1 VSPPLADRT
10 IEHVTCLGCGCA
22 CDDIAVM
29 VEQDRITA
37 VRNACALGEAWFGDG
52 RVPGETHV
60 QGRTVP
66 LERAVNAA
74 ARLLTAAERPL
85 VYVAADVSCEAQR
98 AAVAIA
104 DRLRAAL
111 DALGGSAAEGIL
123 AAQRRGRAGATL
135 GEIRQRAD
143 VIVFWAVDPA
153 DRYPRY
159 ASRYAVSPRGL
170 QATEGRSSR
179 TVIAVDVGPS
189 RGPDDA
195 DTRVTIAPGDEV
207 DSLGVMRAIVQGRLG
222 ADDER
227 FRPATELARR
237 LLQARYVAL
246 VADGEPG
253 LNPPPDADRAEALL
267 GLAQALN
274 GPTRCALSTLRG
286 GGNRAGADQVLTWQT
301 GFPYA
306 VDFARG
312 YPAYRP
318 RGAGGTAA
326 ELVTAGEIDA
336 ALVVGAAASVPESVA
351 RGLGRVATVVIGPRA
366 SAAPFAAAV
375 AIDTGVAG
383 IHEGGLAFRMD
394 DVPLP
399 LRPALPGPRAA
410 AATMQAL
417 REALE
422 S

>member
-1 VSPPLADRT
+1 MTSGRT
-10 IEHVTCLGCGCA
+10 VAHVTCLGCGCA
-22 CDDIAVM
+22 CDDITVV
-29 VEQDRITA
+29 VERDRIA
-37 VRNACALGEAWFGDG
+37 SLVNACPLGQTWFGDG
-52 RVPGETHV
+52 
-60 QGRTVP
+60 TVP
-66 LERAVNAA
+66 EESRVKGRAGSLQRALTEA
-74 ARLLTAAERPL
+74 TKLLTGAKRPL
-85 VYVAADVSCEAQR
+85 IYVAADVSCEAQR
-98 AAVAIA
+98 EAVAIA

-111 DALGGSAAEGIL
+111 DTWAGGSAAGGVL

-159 ASRYAVSPRGL
+159 ASRYAVEPRGL
-170 QATEGRSSR
+170 EAPEGRKSR

-195 DTRVTIAPGDEV
+195 DTRVTIAPEDEV
-207 DSLGVMRAIVQGRLG
+207 DALGVMRATVQNRWGGDDARFQPAAELG
-222 ADDER
+222 
-227 FRPATELARR
+227 RR
-237 LLQARYVAL
+237 LMQARYVAL

-253 LNPPPDADRAEALL
+253 LAPSDPDRAEALVA
-267 GLAQALN
+267 LAQALN

-286 GGNRAGADQVLTWQT
+286 GGNRAGAEQVLTWQT
-301 GFPYA
+301 GFPCA

-312 YPAYRP
+312 YPEYRP
-318 RGAGGTAA
+318 HGGGAAA
-326 ELVTAGEIDA
+326 LVATGEVDA
-336 ALVVGAAASVPESVA
+336 ALVVGAAASVPEGIA
-351 RGLGRVATVVIGPRA
+351 RGLGRVPTVVIGPRA
-366 SAAPFAAAV
+366 SAAPFPAAV

-399 LRPALPGPRAA
+399 LRPVLAGPRAA
-410 AATMQAL
+410 AATIHAL

-422 S
+422 P

>member
-1 VSPPLADRT
+1 MSPPLAGRT
-10 IEHVTCLGCGCA
+10 VEHVTCLGCGCA
-22 CDDIAVM
+22 CDDIAVV
-29 VEQDRITA
+29 VEQGRITA
-37 VRNACALGEAWFGDG
+37 LRNACALGEAWFGDG
-52 RVPGETHV
+52 RVPEETHV

-66 LERAVNAA
+66 LERAVSAA

-98 AAVAIA
+98 EAVAIA

-111 DALGGSAAEGIL
+111 DALGGSAAEGVL

-143 VIVFWAVDPA
+143 AIVFWAVDPA

-159 ASRYAVSPRGL
+159 ASRYAVAPRGL
-170 QATEGRSSR
+170 QATEGRNSR
-179 TVIAVDVGPS
+179 AVIAVDVGPS

-195 DTRVTIAPGDEV
+195 DARVTIAPEDEV
-207 DSLGVMRAIVQGRLG
+207 DALGVMRATVQGRRG

-237 LLQARYVAL
+237 LMQARYVAL
-246 VADGEPG
+246 VADGEPD
-253 LNPPPDADRAEALL
+253 LKAPPDADRAEALVA
-267 GLAQALN
+267 LAQALN

-301 GFPYA
+301 GFPCA

-312 YPAYRP
+312 YPEYRP
-318 RGAGGTAA
+318 H
-326 ELVTAGEIDA
+326 EEGEIDA
-336 ALVVGAAASVPESVA
+336 ALVVGAAASVPEPVA

-417 REALE
+417 RHALE